1 MCVCEL
7 LMLTQWLF
15 LTHSLHPGLHQL
27 AQDPLLM
34 ERENLL
40 DHTSRTQLRDCREHS
55 EGQTRAHLEEGL
67 EKVSDST
74 AATE

>member
-1 MCVCEL
+1 
-7 LMLTQWLF
+7 MLTQGLF

-55 EGQTRAHLEEGL
+55 ESQTEIG
-67 EKVSDST
+67 KVAGFHCSD
-74 AATE
+74 